1 MITMILTSSC
11 HWKTLVPFCMQK
23 KGPEKAFLTQTV
35 NYRTEKQI
43 MLFQTKVNLLF
54 NDT

>member
-1 MITMILTSSC
+1 MITMILTSSW
-11 HWKTLVPFCMQK
+11 HWKTLVPFCLQK
-23 KGPEKAFLTQTV
+23 KGPEKVFLTQTV

-43 MLFQTKVNLLF
+43 TLFQTKVNWLF